1 MSKDNNE
8 IAVQPRSEF
17 GYNAARRARKA
28 GLVPAVIYGKG
39 MESKSI
45 YLNAG
50 EWDSIARHNHHL
62 LFLVDGDQK
71 QAVLVKEVQK
81 NHLKNYYV
89 HIDFQ
94 AVSADEVV
102 HSTVTLH
109 ATGDCVG
116 AARGGTLEQL
126 IHEVPVTCKPQDLV
140 DEVKVDVSG
149 LEVGAKLL
157 VKDLVLPA
165 GLTVAA
171 DADAVVFTVA
181 QPQQEEAPAAA
192 TAEEK

>member
-8 IAVQPRSEF
+8 IAIKPRSEF
-17 GYNAARRARKA
+17 GNNAARRARKA

-39 MESKSI
+39 MESKAI

-81 NHLKNYYV
+81 NRLKGQYV
-89 HIDFQ
+89 HVDFQ
-94 AVSADEVV
+94 AVAADEVM
-102 HSTVTLH
+102 HATVTLH
-109 ATGDCVG
+109 GVGDCVG
-116 AARGGTLEQL
+116 ASHGGVLEQL
-126 IHEVPVTCKPQDLV
+126 VHELAVTCKLQDMV
-140 DEVKVDVSG
+140 DEVKVDISK
-149 LEVGAKLL
+149 LDVGEKLH

-165 GLTVAA
+165 GLTVAG
-171 DADAVVFTVA
+171 DADAVAFAVTKS
-181 QPQQEEAPAAA
+181 AAA
-192 TAEEK
+192 EAAE